1 MTTLATIRT
10 RVKFQLGGRSNIDT
24 RIDDNI
30 NAAIYQLIMEMKPQE
45 MQTEVI
51 LKPNT
56 STATAEYA
64 FNDSTATVW
73 ATGQD
78 TATTDVLAIL
88 MVRDDTDDVE
98 ITRGGLVDYNRAR
111 QDTTTASNTGKPRRW
126 TRRANTLILYD
137 KLPDTSAR
145 TLTVTYLKRPTELS
159 ADADTFPLNREW
171 EKPAE
176 YLTTAI
182 CWQDLNRPDLSGA
195 GMQAYRDFLVNM
207 DKPESLE
214 DETPEAQLVPMN
226 NLNF

>member
-45 MQTEVI
+45 MMTEVI

-73 ATGQD
+73 GNGQD
-78 TATTDVLAIL
+78 TATEDILAIR

-98 ITRGGLVDYNRAR
+98 ILRGGLVAYNRAN
-111 QDTTTASNTGKPRRW
+111 QDTTDSSNTGKPRKW

-137 KLPDTSAR
+137 KLPDTSTR

-159 ADADTFPLNREW
+159 TDSDTFPLNREW
-171 EKPAE
+171 EKPTE
-176 YLTTAI
+176 YLATAI
-182 CWQDLNRPDLSGA
+182 CWQDLNNPGMAGA
-195 GMQAYRDFLVNM
+195 RMQAYRDFLINM

-226 NLNF
+226 NLNI